1 MLEVFFYLLF
11 ILGIVL
17 TAWGFKSFSP
27 AILVLAGIV
36 IFSVGLMVMV
46 QGIEREINTT
56 ITKVATT
63 PNQVWDANVSTVIRT
78 VDNDLSV
85 EIIANILFYGS
96 FVLWIVAIGMIFNE
110 NPFFKT
116 IFKKKDE

>member
-11 ILGIVL
+11 ILGSIL
-17 TAWGFKSFSP
+17 TAWGFREFSP
-27 AILVLAGIV
+27 AILIIAGVI

-56 ITKVATT
+56 LTKVVESPQT
-63 PNQVWDANVSTVIRT
+63 WDANVSTVIRT

-85 EIIANILFYGS
+85 EIIANVLFYGS
-96 FVLWIVAIGMIFNE
+96 FVLWIVAIGMIFRE
-110 NPFFKT
+110 NPFIKNF
-116 IFKKKDE
+116 IRKKDE